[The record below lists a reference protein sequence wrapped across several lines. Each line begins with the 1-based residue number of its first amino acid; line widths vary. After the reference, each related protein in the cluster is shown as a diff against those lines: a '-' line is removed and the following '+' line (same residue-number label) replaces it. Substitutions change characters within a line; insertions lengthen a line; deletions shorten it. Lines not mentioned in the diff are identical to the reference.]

1 MLSPVLYPYK
11 KYFKYHGSHHLYEPV
26 WCRASYAYHTSTLTF
41 LFEEIKKQEKG
52 IVEKPKLKKTKSLFL
67 LDNV

>member
-11 KYFKYHGSHHLYEPV
+11 NYFKYHCSHHLYEPV

-41 LFEEIKKQEKG
+41 LFEEINKQEKG
-52 IVEKPKLKKTKSLFL
+52 IIVEKQKPKLK
-67 LDNV
+67 